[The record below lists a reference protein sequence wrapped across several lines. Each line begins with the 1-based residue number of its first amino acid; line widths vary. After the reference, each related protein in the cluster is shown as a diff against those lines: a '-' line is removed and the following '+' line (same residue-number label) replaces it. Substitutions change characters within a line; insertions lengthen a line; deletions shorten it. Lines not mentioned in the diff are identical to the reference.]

1 VASEVEER
9 MSMTKQ
15 DLDEFYNPSDLRNDP
30 DFHRWANEQDA
41 ETRAALDQEE
51 PGIFDLARSAAINS
65 ARVSILGGDQTGHII
80 TSCAA
85 SWATFRL
92 LYLALDAEEDVQ
104 LIANIFYIAFYAELE
119 REIERRTAA
128 ALPVAVGH

>member
-1 VASEVEER
+1 
-9 MSMTKQ
+9 MSMTKA

-30 DFHRWANEQDA
+30 DFHRWANEQDV

-51 PGIFDLARSAAINS
+51 PGIFDLARAAAINS
-65 ARVSILGGDQTGHII
+65 ARVSLLGGDQTGHLI

-85 SWATFRL
+85 SFEAFKL
-92 LYLALDAEEDVQ
+92 FYLALDGEYETQ
-104 LIANIFYIAFYAELE
+104 LIANIFYLAFFAEA
-119 REIERRTAA
+119 ERRTAA